1 MERKINRNFTKY
13 RQYMGYG
20 LKSKLHVTK
29 ILKGV
34 ERGCERCN
42 ISRQRN
48 QQFPKLMKDSLLVQ
62 GTLQIFG

>member
-1 MERKINRNFTKY
+1 
-13 RQYMGYG
+13 MGYG
-20 LKSKLHVTK
+20 LKYKLHVTK